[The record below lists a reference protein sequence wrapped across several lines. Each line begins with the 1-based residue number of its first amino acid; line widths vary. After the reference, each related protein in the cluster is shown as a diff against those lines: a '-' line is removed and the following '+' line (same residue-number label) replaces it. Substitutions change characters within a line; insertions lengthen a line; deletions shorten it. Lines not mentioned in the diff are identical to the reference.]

1 MQNLIFSIFPNQN
14 FVDLGLFQFGW
25 ERCTPAH
32 SFGPAARNHYLFH
45 YILSGTGTLMADDS
59 KGVTQTYSITSMQGF
74 MIFPNQIT
82 TYVADKQLPWEYVW
96 LEFDGLRVKSLLDT
110 IGLSL
115 DKPVYHARNKSL
127 REDMANEMLYIS
139 RHKDESPF
147 HLIGHLYLFLDYLL
161 RSAADEQLEHGSK
174 LREFYIH
181 EALTYIEHN
190 FQNEITIE
198 DIAKS
203 YMDVYDSRIIS
214 KAGTP
219 FHNIVE
225 TLDGDMI
232 HGDMDEEITSG
243 KCLIAAANPD
253 LMESYIEKDDIVI
266 LGNRYESQL
275 CAIEMGAKCIIV
287 CDGALVSYTIS
298 RLAESRGCYII
309 KTPYDTFTAS
319 RLINQSIPI
328 RFFMKSENLIT
339 FGLGEY
345 LDDIRDT
352 MAKKRY
358 RDFPILDWN
367 ENYFGMISR
376 RSLLGAR
383 KKKLI
388 LVDHNELTQAVDG
401 MEEAEIIEIIDHHR
415 IGSIETMGPVFFRN
429 QPLGCTATIIYQMYR
444 ESGVE
449 LTEKIAGLLCS
460 AILSDTLIYRSPTC
474 TQCF

>member
-59 KGVTQTYSITSMQGF
+59 KGVTQTYSIKSMQGF

-198 DIAKS
+198 DIAGLCGLNRTYFGKIFKEALGKTPQEFLLNYRMLKAAELLKLTS
-203 YMDVYDSRIIS
+203 LSIGDIGLAVGYANQMHFSRAFKNNYGISPREWRYQNHINNTVDS
-214 KAGTP
+214 
-219 FHNIVE
+219 
-225 TLDGDMI
+225 
-232 HGDMDEEITSG
+232 DEE
-243 KCLIAAANPD
+243 
-253 LMESYIEKDDIVI
+253 
-266 LGNRYESQL
+266 
-275 CAIEMGAKCIIV
+275 
-287 CDGALVSYTIS
+287 
-298 RLAESRGCYII
+298 
-309 KTPYDTFTAS
+309 
-319 RLINQSIPI
+319 
-328 RFFMKSENLIT
+328 
-339 FGLGEY
+339 
-345 LDDIRDT
+345 
-352 MAKKRY
+352 
-358 RDFPILDWN
+358 
-367 ENYFGMISR
+367 
-376 RSLLGAR
+376 
-383 KKKLI
+383 
-388 LVDHNELTQAVDG
+388 HTQ
-401 MEEAEIIEIIDHHR
+401 
-415 IGSIETMGPVFFRN
+415 
-429 QPLGCTATIIYQMYR
+429 
-444 ESGVE
+444 
-449 LTEKIAGLLCS
+449 
-460 AILSDTLIYRSPTC
+460 
-474 TQCF
+474 

>member
-14 FVDLGLFQFGW
+14 FVDIGLFQFGW

-59 KGVTQTYSITSMQGF
+59 KGVTQTYSIISMQGF
-74 MIFPNQIT
+74 LIFPNQIT

-198 DIAKS
+198 DIAGVCGLNRTYFGKIFKEALGKTPQEFLLNYRMLKAAELLKLTS
-203 YMDVYDSRIIS
+203 LSIGDVGLAVGYANQMHFSRAFKNNYGISPREWRYQTHINNTVDS
-214 KAGTP
+214 
-219 FHNIVE
+219 
-225 TLDGDMI
+225 
-232 HGDMDEEITSG
+232 DEE
-243 KCLIAAANPD
+243 
-253 LMESYIEKDDIVI
+253 
-266 LGNRYESQL
+266 
-275 CAIEMGAKCIIV
+275 
-287 CDGALVSYTIS
+287 
-298 RLAESRGCYII
+298 
-309 KTPYDTFTAS
+309 
-319 RLINQSIPI
+319 
-328 RFFMKSENLIT
+328 
-339 FGLGEY
+339 
-345 LDDIRDT
+345 
-352 MAKKRY
+352 
-358 RDFPILDWN
+358 
-367 ENYFGMISR
+367 
-376 RSLLGAR
+376 
-383 KKKLI
+383 
-388 LVDHNELTQAVDG
+388 HTQ
-401 MEEAEIIEIIDHHR
+401 
-415 IGSIETMGPVFFRN
+415 
-429 QPLGCTATIIYQMYR
+429 
-444 ESGVE
+444 
-449 LTEKIAGLLCS
+449 
-460 AILSDTLIYRSPTC
+460 
-474 TQCF
+474 

>member
-59 KGVTQTYSITSMQGF
+59 KGVTQTYSIKSMQGF

-161 RSAADEQLEHGSK
+161 RSAADEQLDHGSK

-198 DIAKS
+198 DIAGVCGLNRTYFGKIFKEALGKTPQEFLLNYRMLKAAELLKLTS
-203 YMDVYDSRIIS
+203 LSIGDVGLAVGYANQMHFSRAFKNNYGISPREWRYQNHINNTVDS
-214 KAGTP
+214 
-219 FHNIVE
+219 
-225 TLDGDMI
+225 
-232 HGDMDEEITSG
+232 DEE
-243 KCLIAAANPD
+243 
-253 LMESYIEKDDIVI
+253 
-266 LGNRYESQL
+266 
-275 CAIEMGAKCIIV
+275 
-287 CDGALVSYTIS
+287 
-298 RLAESRGCYII
+298 
-309 KTPYDTFTAS
+309 
-319 RLINQSIPI
+319 
-328 RFFMKSENLIT
+328 
-339 FGLGEY
+339 
-345 LDDIRDT
+345 
-352 MAKKRY
+352 
-358 RDFPILDWN
+358 
-367 ENYFGMISR
+367 
-376 RSLLGAR
+376 
-383 KKKLI
+383 
-388 LVDHNELTQAVDG
+388 HTQ
-401 MEEAEIIEIIDHHR
+401 
-415 IGSIETMGPVFFRN
+415 
-429 QPLGCTATIIYQMYR
+429 
-444 ESGVE
+444 
-449 LTEKIAGLLCS
+449 
-460 AILSDTLIYRSPTC
+460 
-474 TQCF
+474 

>member
-59 KGVTQTYSITSMQGF
+59 KGVTQTYSIKSMQGF

-161 RSAADEQLEHGSK
+161 RSAADEQLEHSSK

-198 DIAKS
+198 DIAGVCGLNRTYFGKIFKEALGKTPQEFLLNYRMLKAAELLKLTS
-203 YMDVYDSRIIS
+203 LSIGDIGLAVGYANQMHFSRAFKNNYGISPREWRYQNHVNNTVDS
-214 KAGTP
+214 
-219 FHNIVE
+219 
-225 TLDGDMI
+225 
-232 HGDMDEEITSG
+232 DEE
-243 KCLIAAANPD
+243 
-253 LMESYIEKDDIVI
+253 
-266 LGNRYESQL
+266 
-275 CAIEMGAKCIIV
+275 
-287 CDGALVSYTIS
+287 
-298 RLAESRGCYII
+298 
-309 KTPYDTFTAS
+309 
-319 RLINQSIPI
+319 
-328 RFFMKSENLIT
+328 
-339 FGLGEY
+339 
-345 LDDIRDT
+345 
-352 MAKKRY
+352 
-358 RDFPILDWN
+358 
-367 ENYFGMISR
+367 
-376 RSLLGAR
+376 
-383 KKKLI
+383 
-388 LVDHNELTQAVDG
+388 HTQ
-401 MEEAEIIEIIDHHR
+401 
-415 IGSIETMGPVFFRN
+415 
-429 QPLGCTATIIYQMYR
+429 
-444 ESGVE
+444 
-449 LTEKIAGLLCS
+449 
-460 AILSDTLIYRSPTC
+460 
-474 TQCF
+474 

>member
-59 KGVTQTYSITSMQGF
+59 KGVTQTYSIKSMQGF

-127 REDMANEMLYIS
+127 RKDMANEMLYIS

-198 DIAKS
+198 DIAGVCGLNRTYFGKIFKEALGKTPQEFLLNYRMLKAAELLKLTS
-203 YMDVYDSRIIS
+203 LSIGDVGLAVGYANQMHFSRAFKNNYGISPREWRYQNHINNTVDS
-214 KAGTP
+214 
-219 FHNIVE
+219 
-225 TLDGDMI
+225 
-232 HGDMDEEITSG
+232 DEE
-243 KCLIAAANPD
+243 
-253 LMESYIEKDDIVI
+253 
-266 LGNRYESQL
+266 
-275 CAIEMGAKCIIV
+275 
-287 CDGALVSYTIS
+287 
-298 RLAESRGCYII
+298 
-309 KTPYDTFTAS
+309 
-319 RLINQSIPI
+319 
-328 RFFMKSENLIT
+328 
-339 FGLGEY
+339 
-345 LDDIRDT
+345 
-352 MAKKRY
+352 
-358 RDFPILDWN
+358 
-367 ENYFGMISR
+367 
-376 RSLLGAR
+376 
-383 KKKLI
+383 
-388 LVDHNELTQAVDG
+388 HTQ
-401 MEEAEIIEIIDHHR
+401 
-415 IGSIETMGPVFFRN
+415 
-429 QPLGCTATIIYQMYR
+429 
-444 ESGVE
+444 
-449 LTEKIAGLLCS
+449 
-460 AILSDTLIYRSPTC
+460 
-474 TQCF
+474 

>member
-59 KGVTQTYSITSMQGF
+59 KGVTQTYSIKSMQGF

-198 DIAKS
+198 DIAGVCGLNRTYFGKIFKEALGKTPQEFLLNYRMLKAAELLKLTS
-203 YMDVYDSRIIS
+203 LSIGDVGLAVGYANQMHFSRAFKNNYGISPREWRYRNHINNTVDS
-214 KAGTP
+214 
-219 FHNIVE
+219 
-225 TLDGDMI
+225 
-232 HGDMDEEITSG
+232 DEE
-243 KCLIAAANPD
+243 
-253 LMESYIEKDDIVI
+253 
-266 LGNRYESQL
+266 
-275 CAIEMGAKCIIV
+275 
-287 CDGALVSYTIS
+287 
-298 RLAESRGCYII
+298 
-309 KTPYDTFTAS
+309 
-319 RLINQSIPI
+319 
-328 RFFMKSENLIT
+328 
-339 FGLGEY
+339 
-345 LDDIRDT
+345 
-352 MAKKRY
+352 
-358 RDFPILDWN
+358 
-367 ENYFGMISR
+367 
-376 RSLLGAR
+376 
-383 KKKLI
+383 
-388 LVDHNELTQAVDG
+388 HTQ
-401 MEEAEIIEIIDHHR
+401 
-415 IGSIETMGPVFFRN
+415 
-429 QPLGCTATIIYQMYR
+429 
-444 ESGVE
+444 
-449 LTEKIAGLLCS
+449 
-460 AILSDTLIYRSPTC
+460 
-474 TQCF
+474 

>member
-59 KGVTQTYSITSMQGF
+59 KGVTQTYSIKSMQGF

-198 DIAKS
+198 DIAGVCGLNRTYFGKIFKEALGKTPQEFLLNYRMLKAAELLKLTS
-203 YMDVYDSRIIS
+203 LSIGDVGMAVGYANQMHFSRAFKNNYGISPREWRYQNHINNTVDS
-214 KAGTP
+214 
-219 FHNIVE
+219 
-225 TLDGDMI
+225 
-232 HGDMDEEITSG
+232 DEE
-243 KCLIAAANPD
+243 
-253 LMESYIEKDDIVI
+253 
-266 LGNRYESQL
+266 
-275 CAIEMGAKCIIV
+275 
-287 CDGALVSYTIS
+287 
-298 RLAESRGCYII
+298 
-309 KTPYDTFTAS
+309 
-319 RLINQSIPI
+319 
-328 RFFMKSENLIT
+328 
-339 FGLGEY
+339 
-345 LDDIRDT
+345 
-352 MAKKRY
+352 
-358 RDFPILDWN
+358 
-367 ENYFGMISR
+367 
-376 RSLLGAR
+376 
-383 KKKLI
+383 
-388 LVDHNELTQAVDG
+388 HTQ
-401 MEEAEIIEIIDHHR
+401 
-415 IGSIETMGPVFFRN
+415 
-429 QPLGCTATIIYQMYR
+429 
-444 ESGVE
+444 
-449 LTEKIAGLLCS
+449 
-460 AILSDTLIYRSPTC
+460 
-474 TQCF
+474 

>member
-1 MQNLIFSIFPNQN
+1 MKFMIRGNIMQNLIFSIFPNQN

-59 KGVTQTYSITSMQGF
+59 KGVTQTYSIKSMQGF

-198 DIAKS
+198 DIAGVCGLNRTYFGKIFKEALGKTPQEFLLNYRMLKAAELLKLTS
-203 YMDVYDSRIIS
+203 LSIGDVGLAVGYANQMHFSRAFKNNYGISPREWRYQNHINNTVDS
-214 KAGTP
+214 
-219 FHNIVE
+219 
-225 TLDGDMI
+225 
-232 HGDMDEEITSG
+232 DEE
-243 KCLIAAANPD
+243 
-253 LMESYIEKDDIVI
+253 
-266 LGNRYESQL
+266 
-275 CAIEMGAKCIIV
+275 
-287 CDGALVSYTIS
+287 
-298 RLAESRGCYII
+298 
-309 KTPYDTFTAS
+309 
-319 RLINQSIPI
+319 
-328 RFFMKSENLIT
+328 
-339 FGLGEY
+339 
-345 LDDIRDT
+345 
-352 MAKKRY
+352 
-358 RDFPILDWN
+358 
-367 ENYFGMISR
+367 
-376 RSLLGAR
+376 
-383 KKKLI
+383 
-388 LVDHNELTQAVDG
+388 HTQ
-401 MEEAEIIEIIDHHR
+401 
-415 IGSIETMGPVFFRN
+415 
-429 QPLGCTATIIYQMYR
+429 
-444 ESGVE
+444 
-449 LTEKIAGLLCS
+449 
-460 AILSDTLIYRSPTC
+460 
-474 TQCF
+474 

>member
-59 KGVTQTYSITSMQGF
+59 KGVTQTYSIKSMQGF

-82 TYVADKQLPWEYVW
+82 TYVADRQLPWEYVW

-115 DKPVYHARNKSL
+115 DKPVYHARNKNL

-198 DIAKS
+198 DIAGVCGLNRTYFGKIFKEALGKTPQEFLLNYRMLKAAELLKLTS
-203 YMDVYDSRIIS
+203 LSIGDIGLAVGYANQMHFSRAFKNNYGIS
-214 KAGTP
+214 PREWRYQNHVNNAAGS
-219 FHNIVE
+219 
-225 TLDGDMI
+225 
-232 HGDMDEEITSG
+232 DEE
-243 KCLIAAANPD
+243 
-253 LMESYIEKDDIVI
+253 
-266 LGNRYESQL
+266 
-275 CAIEMGAKCIIV
+275 
-287 CDGALVSYTIS
+287 
-298 RLAESRGCYII
+298 
-309 KTPYDTFTAS
+309 
-319 RLINQSIPI
+319 
-328 RFFMKSENLIT
+328 
-339 FGLGEY
+339 
-345 LDDIRDT
+345 
-352 MAKKRY
+352 
-358 RDFPILDWN
+358 
-367 ENYFGMISR
+367 
-376 RSLLGAR
+376 
-383 KKKLI
+383 
-388 LVDHNELTQAVDG
+388 HTQ
-401 MEEAEIIEIIDHHR
+401 
-415 IGSIETMGPVFFRN
+415 
-429 QPLGCTATIIYQMYR
+429 
-444 ESGVE
+444 
-449 LTEKIAGLLCS
+449 
-460 AILSDTLIYRSPTC
+460 
-474 TQCF
+474 

>member
-59 KGVTQTYSITSMQGF
+59 KGVTQTYSIKSMQGF

-96 LEFDGLRVKSLLDT
+96 LEFAGLRVKSLLDT

-198 DIAKS
+198 DIAGVCGLNRTYFGKIFKEALGKTPQEFLLNYRMLKAAELLKLTS
-203 YMDVYDSRIIS
+203 LSIGDVGLAVGYANQMHFSRAFKNNYGISPREWRYQNHINNTADS
-214 KAGTP
+214 
-219 FHNIVE
+219 
-225 TLDGDMI
+225 
-232 HGDMDEEITSG
+232 DEE
-243 KCLIAAANPD
+243 
-253 LMESYIEKDDIVI
+253 
-266 LGNRYESQL
+266 
-275 CAIEMGAKCIIV
+275 
-287 CDGALVSYTIS
+287 
-298 RLAESRGCYII
+298 
-309 KTPYDTFTAS
+309 
-319 RLINQSIPI
+319 
-328 RFFMKSENLIT
+328 
-339 FGLGEY
+339 
-345 LDDIRDT
+345 
-352 MAKKRY
+352 
-358 RDFPILDWN
+358 
-367 ENYFGMISR
+367 
-376 RSLLGAR
+376 
-383 KKKLI
+383 
-388 LVDHNELTQAVDG
+388 HTQ
-401 MEEAEIIEIIDHHR
+401 
-415 IGSIETMGPVFFRN
+415 
-429 QPLGCTATIIYQMYR
+429 
-444 ESGVE
+444 
-449 LTEKIAGLLCS
+449 
-460 AILSDTLIYRSPTC
+460 
-474 TQCF
+474 

>member
-45 YILSGTGTLMADDS
+45 YILFGTGTLMADDS
-59 KGVTQTYSITSMQGF
+59 KGVTQTYSIKSMQGF

-198 DIAKS
+198 DIAGVCGLNRTYFGKIFKEALGKTPQEFLLNYRMLKAAELLKLTS
-203 YMDVYDSRIIS
+203 LSIGDVGLAVGYANQMHFSRAFKNNYGISPREWRYQNHINNTVDS
-214 KAGTP
+214 
-219 FHNIVE
+219 
-225 TLDGDMI
+225 
-232 HGDMDEEITSG
+232 DEE
-243 KCLIAAANPD
+243 
-253 LMESYIEKDDIVI
+253 
-266 LGNRYESQL
+266 
-275 CAIEMGAKCIIV
+275 
-287 CDGALVSYTIS
+287 
-298 RLAESRGCYII
+298 
-309 KTPYDTFTAS
+309 
-319 RLINQSIPI
+319 
-328 RFFMKSENLIT
+328 
-339 FGLGEY
+339 
-345 LDDIRDT
+345 
-352 MAKKRY
+352 
-358 RDFPILDWN
+358 
-367 ENYFGMISR
+367 
-376 RSLLGAR
+376 
-383 KKKLI
+383 
-388 LVDHNELTQAVDG
+388 HTQ
-401 MEEAEIIEIIDHHR
+401 
-415 IGSIETMGPVFFRN
+415 
-429 QPLGCTATIIYQMYR
+429 
-444 ESGVE
+444 
-449 LTEKIAGLLCS
+449 
-460 AILSDTLIYRSPTC
+460 
-474 TQCF
+474 

>member
-59 KGVTQTYSITSMQGF
+59 KGVTQTYSIKSMQGF

-198 DIAKS
+198 DIAGVCGLNRTYFGKIFKEALGKTPQEFLLNYRMIKAAELLKLTS
-203 YMDVYDSRIIS
+203 LSIGDVGLAVGYANQMHFSRAFKNNYGISPREWRYQNHINNTADS
-214 KAGTP
+214 
-219 FHNIVE
+219 
-225 TLDGDMI
+225 
-232 HGDMDEEITSG
+232 DEE
-243 KCLIAAANPD
+243 
-253 LMESYIEKDDIVI
+253 
-266 LGNRYESQL
+266 
-275 CAIEMGAKCIIV
+275 
-287 CDGALVSYTIS
+287 
-298 RLAESRGCYII
+298 
-309 KTPYDTFTAS
+309 
-319 RLINQSIPI
+319 
-328 RFFMKSENLIT
+328 
-339 FGLGEY
+339 
-345 LDDIRDT
+345 
-352 MAKKRY
+352 
-358 RDFPILDWN
+358 
-367 ENYFGMISR
+367 
-376 RSLLGAR
+376 
-383 KKKLI
+383 
-388 LVDHNELTQAVDG
+388 HTQ
-401 MEEAEIIEIIDHHR
+401 
-415 IGSIETMGPVFFRN
+415 
-429 QPLGCTATIIYQMYR
+429 
-444 ESGVE
+444 
-449 LTEKIAGLLCS
+449 
-460 AILSDTLIYRSPTC
+460 
-474 TQCF
+474 